1 MKPKTNKQLVT
12 MALFRKRSKSSGRR
26 RRQAEDQQA
35 RAFSYN
41 NSGRTASTNNAD
53 SQTADRIRGA
63 GKQSPA
69 VSLKR
74 FWLRRFGLIVLFAA
88 IFISVINVLSLSP
101 HAKLLPLKST
111 DSGSFLRD
119 QSTYQAAADKL
130 LASSLWNR
138 NKITIDTG
146 SFNRQMIKQ
155 FPELSSVSV
164 ALPLL
169 AHRPVAYLQPAQP
182 ALVLAADNGSFVID
196 NRGKALLAADGSIA
210 QSKLP
215 QVVDQSGLQAK
226 LNHQV
231 LSSDNISF
239 IQTIIAQLA
248 ARHVTVSSLVLPAGS
263 SELDAHIAG
272 QTYFVKFNLHDNNPR
287 QQAGTFLAT
296 IAQLQRKNT
305 PPSKYIDVR
314 VAGRAYYQ

>member
-1 MKPKTNKQLVT
+1 
-12 MALFRKRSKSSGRR
+12 MALFRKKLHTAGRR
-26 RRQAEDQQA
+26 RPQAESRQE

-41 NSGRTASTNNAD
+41 NTGSRPEAGPNTGREGGRERGPAKKPAAAS
-53 SQTADRIRGA
+53 SW
-63 GKQSPA
+63 
-69 VSLKR
+69 KR
-74 FWLRRFGLIVLFAA
+74 FWLQRFGFIILFGALLICTVN
-88 IFISVINVLSLSP
+88 ILSLSP
-101 HAKLLPLKST
+101 HAKLLPLKSA
-111 DSGSFLRD
+111 DNGSFLRD
-119 QSTYQAAADKL
+119 QATYQAAADKL

-146 SFNRQMIKQ
+146 SFNRQMTQQ

-169 AHRPVAYLQPAQP
+169 AHRPVVYLQPAQP
-182 ALVLAADNGSFVID
+182 ALVLAADKGSFVID
-196 NRGKALLAADGSIA
+196 NRGKALLAADNSPS

-215 QVVDQSGLQAK
+215 QVVDQSGLQIQ
-226 LNHQV
+226 LHRQV
-231 LSSDNISF
+231 LSSDDVNF
-239 IQTIIAQLA
+239 IQTVVAQLA
-248 ARHVTVSSLVLPAGS
+248 ARHMIVSSLVLPAGT

-296 IAQLQRKNT
+296 IAQLQRKNA
-305 PPSKYIDVR
+305 PPGKYIDVR